1 MIIPKHLE
9 FYGNIVEMMPALVN
23 NGDIN
28 EFNGDNVTS
37 SFNIEAKN
45 NKINFKIN
53 FDPNGFKTT
62 L

>member
-37 SFNIEAKN
+37 SFNIKAKN

-53 FDPNGFKTT
+53 FDLNGFKTA

>member
-1 MIIPKHLE
+1 
-9 FYGNIVEMMPALVN
+9 MMPALVN

-37 SFNIEAKN
+37 SFNIKAKN

-53 FDPNGFKTT
+53 FDLNGFKTA

>member
-9 FYGNIVEMMPALVN
+9 FYGNIVEMIPALVN

-37 SFNIEAKN
+37 SFNIKAKN
-45 NKINFKIN
+45 I
-53 FDPNGFKTT
+53 
-62 L
+62 

>member
-37 SFNIEAKN
+37 SFNIKKKN

-53 FDPNGFKTT
+53 FDLNGFKIA